1 MRTTSLVVLC
11 AAAAFTLPLG
21 AQGPTPGPR
30 IGFGITVPDLGVL
43 VPINLSAH
51 LRIEPYM
58 NFLSARADYPLT
70 SDTLWVS
77 RTQIGVGLFSVAQPE
92 EKLAIY
98 FGPRLG
104 LLWGSSNANGS
115 SGSGSTTNNGW
126 FLAAAVGGEYSPA
139 PRFSVGAE
147 AKLEFDH
154 TTSAA
159 GGASGLPPSLDAR
172 AWYSSGALV
181 MRFYP

>member
-1 MRTTSLVVLC
+1 MRTTSLVVLG

-21 AQGPTPGPR
+21 AQGRTPGPR
-30 IGFGITVPDLGVL
+30 IGFGITVPDVGVL
-43 VPINLSAH
+43 VPINVSAH
-51 LRIEPYM
+51 LRIEPY
-58 NFLSARADYPLT
+58 LSLLSVRADFPFT
-70 SDTLWVS
+70 SDTEWQS

-98 FGPRLG
+98 FGPRVG

-115 SGSGSTTNNGW
+115 SGSASTSSDGW
-126 FLAAAVGGEYSPA
+126 FLAAAVGGEYSPT

-154 TTSAA
+154 TSSS
-159 GGASGLPPSLDAR
+159 ASGGSIPPSVDAR
-172 AWYSSGALV
+172 AWYSLGALV
-181 MRFYP
+181 VRFYP

>member
-21 AQGPTPGPR
+21 AQGRTPGPR

-43 VPINLSAH
+43 VPINVSAH
-51 LRIEPYM
+51 LRIEPYV
-58 NFLSARADYPLT
+58 NFFSVRADFPFT
-70 SDTLWVS
+70 SDTAWES

-98 FGPRLG
+98 FGPRVG

-115 SGSGSTTNNGW
+115 SGSASTTTNGW
-126 FLAAAVGGEYSPA
+126 FLAAAVGGEYSPT
-139 PRFSVGAE
+139 PRFSVGAV

-154 TTSAA
+154 TSYS
-159 GGASGLPPSLDAR
+159 ASGGGSIPPSLDAR
-172 AWYSSGALV
+172 AWYSTGALV
-181 MRFYP
+181 VRFYP